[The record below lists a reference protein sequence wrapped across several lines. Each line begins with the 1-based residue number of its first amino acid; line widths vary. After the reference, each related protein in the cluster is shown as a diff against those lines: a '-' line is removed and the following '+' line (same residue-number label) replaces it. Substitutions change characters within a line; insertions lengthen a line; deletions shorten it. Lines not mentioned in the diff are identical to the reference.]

1 MVQLKVNQEKH
12 RKNVDKKSNLDNAAN
27 YVLIDTLID
36 TLLQSFSEPHK
47 KDFIELSKSIVHF
60 DR

>member
-12 RKNVDKKSNLDNAAN
+12 RKNVDKKSNLDNAAK
-27 YVLIDTLID
+27 YVLIDTL
-36 TLLQSFSEPHK
+36 SFSEPHK